1 MKLQYLGHA
10 CVRLISEIGTTIVC
24 DPYDQSLVGY
34 AMPSFSCDLAT
45 ISHGHADH
53 NCVDALSNL
62 PAIMDCEGTV
72 VLDDV
77 SVTAFPTWHDD
88 KQGALRGQNLVFTF
102 MIDALKVAHLGDL
115 GEVNADVA
123 AKLSGTN
130 VLIVPVGGNYT
141 IDANQAKWYVDQI
154 QPQVVVPVHYS
165 QGGTIDIAPVS
176 EFTKLFHPESV
187 VVANDFVNIDYL
199 DENGT
204 KIVVINRIED

>member
-77 SVTAFPTWHDD
+77 SITAFATWHDD

-123 AKLSGTN
+123 AKLAGTN

-165 QGGTIDIAPVS
+165 QGGTIDIAPVRA
-176 EFTKLFHPESV
+176 FTKLFHPESV
-187 VVANDFVNIDYL
+187 VVVNDFVNIDYL